1 MTDKQYTIKDLVGF
15 AAGDNV
21 AEFQSAFNQIID
33 QRAVDAVDAARPEVA
48 QTFVNAPEEEEQEE
62 GITDDDQVT
71 A

>member
-1 MTDKQYTIKDLVGF
+1 MTDKQYIIKDLVGF

-48 QTFVNAPEEEEQEE
+48 QTFVNAPEEEQEE